1 MTAQLLRKI
10 HTYLG
15 LLTFINLMVFGVFG
29 LAVTWRLQPAAPFR
43 PAEVH
48 YLPFTTAPD
57 ATDAAVAD
65 RVCSLLGLSLARPI
79 QKEVIQRD
87 AAHNLLLDFWHV
99 NGRHRVTVLEAEG
112 RLRVER
118 IPGAFWRYLDTL
130 HRTTAAFRSGDRR
143 MQLWAGYNEFAMWSL
158 IGMLASGVALWLL
171 SRPRHRM
178 AQLSLA
184 AGVSL
189 FAALY
194 FWAR

>member
-1 MTAQLLRKI
+1 MTAQVLRKI

-15 LLTFINLMVFGVFG
+15 LLTLINLMVFGVVG
-29 LAVTWRLQPAAPFR
+29 LAATWRLQAAAPFQ
-43 PAEVH
+43 PEEVR
-48 YLPFTTAPD
+48 YLPFTPAAD
-57 ATDAAVAD
+57 ETDAAVAD
-65 RVCSLLGLSLARPI
+65 RVCTLLGLSLARPI
-79 QKEVIQRD
+79 QKQVIQRD
-87 AAHNLLLDFWHV
+87 AAHNLVLDFWHA
-99 NGRHRVTVLEAEG
+99 NGRHKVTVLEVEG
-112 RLRVER
+112 RLRVAR
-118 IPGAFWRYLDTL
+118 SAVPLWRYLDTL

-158 IGMLASGVALWLL
+158 IGMLASGAALWLL

-184 AGVSL
+184 AGFSL